1 MRLLTAG
8 LSSCAQARAPGP
20 PALAARQSHSLV
32 NRGLGA
38 RLTRSAEPGARSP
51 EPRAV
56 HLTGKPLPV
65 CGAGTSHWECVPGG
79 QKALLVMETHQL
91 AQPMKD
97 FRSANVK
104 T

>member
-8 LSSCAQARAPGP
+8 LSSCAQAGAPRP
-20 PALAARQSHSLV
+20 PALAARQSRS
-32 NRGLGA
+32 LGA
-38 RLTRSAEPGARSP
+38 RPYPERGAQSP

-79 QKALLVMETHQL
+79 QKAFLVTEMHQL

>member
-1 MRLLTAG
+1 M
-8 LSSCAQARAPGP
+8 
-20 PALAARQSHSLV
+20 
-32 NRGLGA
+32 
-38 RLTRSAEPGARSP
+38 
-51 EPRAV
+51 

-79 QKALLVMETHQL
+79 QKAFLVTEMHQL
-91 AQPMKD
+91 AQPTKD